1 MALPQTVLDLL
12 YENARSNGAAPPQD
26 GDDLFTTGALD
37 SFALVD
43 FVTLLEEQC
52 GIKVPDADV
61 NPANFQ
67 TILAIETYVD
77 AHRG

>member
-1 MALPQTVLDLL
+1 MALPQPVMDFLND
-12 YENARSNGAAPPQD
+12 NAQSSGGNSPND
-26 GDDLFTTGALD
+26 GEDLFKSGALD

-52 GIKVPDADV
+52 DIKVPDADV

-67 TILAIETYVD
+67 TIGAIVSYVE
-77 AHRG
+77 ARRS

>member
-1 MALPQTVLDLL
+1 MALPQAVLDLL
-12 YENARSNGAAPPQD
+12 SENARNNGAAPPQD
-26 GDDLFTTGALD
+26 GDDLFKTGALD

-43 FVTLLEEQC
+43 FVTVLEEQC

-67 TILAIETYVD
+67 TIAAIETYVVS
-77 AHRG
+77 HRT

>member
-12 YENARSNGAAPPQD
+12 SENARNNGAEVPQD
-26 GDDLFTTGALD
+26 GDDLFQTGALD

-43 FVTLLEEQC
+43 FITLLEEQC
-52 GIKVPDADV
+52 GIRVPDADV

-67 TILAIETYVD
+67 TIAAIEAYVD
-77 AHRG
+77 AHRN